1 MLHLTAYLSDR
12 FNRLIDEPISK
23 EQRKRNLSKNI
34 RLLRLNGEWI
44 PSNRGSALRPIGT
57 VEVWPLG
64 KGLRQ
69 PEAGL
74 ERALVS
80 EEGTGLSVVEPH
92 QSPFFLFGISSIAE
106 TAWGTG

>member
-1 MLHLTAYLSDR
+1 MDS
-12 FNRLIDEPISK
+12 
-23 EQRKRNLSKNI
+23 EQS
-34 RLLRLNGEWI
+34 EA
-44 PSNRGSALRPIGT
+44 ALRPIGT

-74 ERALVS
+74 ERTLVS

-92 QSPFFLFGISSIAE
+92 QSPFLSRVDG
-106 TAWGTG
+106 